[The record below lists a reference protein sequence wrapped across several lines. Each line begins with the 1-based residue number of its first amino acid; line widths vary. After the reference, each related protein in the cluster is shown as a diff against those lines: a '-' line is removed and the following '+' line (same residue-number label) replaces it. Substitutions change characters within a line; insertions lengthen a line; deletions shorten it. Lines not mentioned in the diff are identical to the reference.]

1 MADRSP
7 PLVQDRIPLGAT
19 DLLVS
24 PLGLG
29 TWAWG
34 DKLFWGYGSDYTDAE
49 LEQAFHTALA
59 EGITLFDTAEI
70 YGQGRSETLIGQWLP
85 SAQAAILATKFMPWP
100 WRWSSASLLTA
111 LQQSLARLGVAQVD
125 LYQIHWP
132 APPMSIEVWV
142 HALAD
147 AVEAGLTRTVGVSN
161 FSAAQMQRAA
171 TLLRQRGGCL
181 ASNQVQY
188 SLIHR
193 TPEQNEVLAT
203 CRREGISLIAYSPL
217 GMGLLTGKY
226 TPERPPSGVRGWN
239 AASRLRKLQPLLTL
253 LHDIGKA
260 YGGKTCAQVAL
271 NWVICKGAI
280 PIPGAK
286 QAHHVQDHAGA
297 LGWRLSEDDVAAL
310 DRVSER
316 CLD

>member
-1 MADRSP
+1 MADRSAP
-7 PLVQDRIPLGAT
+7 VTHDRTPLGST

-24 PLGLG
+24 SLGVG

-49 LEQAFHTALA
+49 LEEAFYTALA

-85 SAQAAILATKFMPWP
+85 SAQSAILATKFMP

-111 LQQSLARLGVAQVD
+111 LRQSLARLGVAQVD

-132 APPMSIEVWV
+132 APPMSIEVWI

-147 AVEAGLTRTVGVSN
+147 AIEAGLTRTVGVSN
-161 FSAAQMQRAA
+161 FSAAQMQRASA
-171 TLLRQRGGCL
+171 LLEQRGLTL

-188 SLIHR
+188 SLLHR
-193 TPEQNEVLAT
+193 TPEQDEVLAT
-203 CRREGISLIAYSPL
+203 CRHKNISLIAYSPL

-226 TPERPPSGVRGWN
+226 TPDQPPTGVRGWN

-253 LHDIGKA
+253 LQDIGKA
-260 YGGKTCAQVAL
+260 YGGKTRTQVAL

-286 QAHHVQDHAGA
+286 QAHHVQEHAGA
-297 LGWRLSEDDVAAL
+297 LGWRLSGDDIAAL
-310 DRVSER
+310 DAVSER